1 MSHRTQ
7 QTRVGSSLSANID
20 LTSGIVQGSVLG
32 PLLFVLFI
40 NDITNLFTNNSCKCK
55 LYADD
60 VKLYTVLETTADC
73 GILQSKL
80 DEICNWSK
88 TWQLSISYAK
98 CNVMCVGNLNCN
110 FNFNINTNILT
121 VVDKV
126 KDLGIIVDSH
136 LTFDAHINNIVSRAF
151 IRANLIHKCFMSRNV
166 DNLKRAFIVYVRP
179 LLEYGSCVWSPHHV
193 GKIKQVESV
202 QRRFTKR
209 LLGFAVLDYRSRLQ
223 KLNIESLEM
232 RRLRQDLVYT
242 YKILFG
248 LTDQSSTDFF
258 TLTNSVHSAFT
269 RGHRYKLFPTY
280 NRVDLHKYFF
290 SNRVIK
296 SWNSLPA
303 KEEHF
308 RSLSVFKRFIRA
320 ADLTAFVTLGF

>member
-1 MSHRTQ
+1 
-7 QTRVGSSLSANID
+7 
-20 LTSGIVQGSVLG
+20 
-32 PLLFVLFI
+32 
-40 NDITNLFTNNSCKCK
+40 
-55 LYADD
+55 
-60 VKLYTVLETTADC
+60 
-73 GILQSKL
+73 
-80 DEICNWSK
+80 
-88 TWQLSISYAK
+88 
-98 CNVMCVGNLNCN
+98 
-110 FNFNINTNILT
+110 
-121 VVDKV
+121 
-126 KDLGIIVDSH
+126 
-136 LTFDAHINNIVSRAF
+136 
-151 IRANLIHKCFMSRNV
+151 MSRNV

-258 TLTNSVHSAFT
+258 TLTNSVHSAST